1 MRLLIPK
8 RFGLPIT
15 IGLLAAL
22 TQGQAAKTK
31 PDEAVL
37 IVHNLCAGGGQSAK
51 ASVKTCETVIKKED
65 FDNLTAALDPN
76 MPEADR
82 LVLATQYVKLL
93 VLGHEAERRKL
104 DQQAAFQQL
113 EKFTRLQ
120 LLQRQLVRALEA
132 ETSSIS
138 AEEIAQYY
146 REHPANFEEG
156 SFRRIYIPRQSKAG
170 EAEAAQAIQQR
181 ATKGEDFD
189 TLQRE
194 VWTAQGRP
202 AGAPPTSIG
211 ILRRSS
217 LPGPVQSVFD
227 LKPGAVSALIADA
240 DGYNI
245 YKMESKRV
253 IPLETASS
261 ELRSSMA
268 SARLQERIRKLRSAV
283 MISVNEDYFGAL
295 PSTEE
300 LAKHHG
306 LDHSGSHMMPM
317 TDAEKT
323 ASPRK
328 K

>member
-1 MRLLIPK
+1 MTLHIPK
-8 RFGLPIT
+8 RFGLPIA
-15 IGLLAAL
+15 IALLTSL
-22 TQGQAAKTK
+22 MQGQAAKTK

-37 IVHNLCAGGGQSAK
+37 IIHNLCAGNAQSAK
-51 ASVKTCETVIKKED
+51 VSGKACETVIKKGD
-65 FDNLTAALDPN
+65 FDNLMAALDPN

-82 LVLATQYVKLL
+82 LVLATQYVKLM

-104 DQQAAFQQL
+104 DQQPTFRQL
-113 EKFTRLQ
+113 EEFTRLE

-138 AEEIAQYY
+138 PDEIARYY

-253 IPLETASS
+253 IPVETASS

-268 SARLQERIRKLRSAV
+268 SERLQERIRKLRSAV
-283 MISVNEDYFGAL
+283 MISVNEDYFGPL

-306 LDHSGSHMMPM
+306 LEHSESHMTPM